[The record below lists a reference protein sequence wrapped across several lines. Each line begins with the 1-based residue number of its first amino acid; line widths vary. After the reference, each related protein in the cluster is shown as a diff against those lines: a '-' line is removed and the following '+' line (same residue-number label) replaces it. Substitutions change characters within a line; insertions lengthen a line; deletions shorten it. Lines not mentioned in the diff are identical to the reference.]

1 MISKNLGMVGPTGR
15 TGTRMDIKGVC
26 YDTGRAYG
34 GGFVTRRVFD
44 PAMTRRELQ
53 IIRDDLHCN
62 AVRFQGTDIGRL
74 TTAAAD
80 ALKLGGLQVWLSPE
94 LFKKS
99 REATIAYL
107 AKAAAAA
114 EPLREQFPGQLVF
127 CVGTESSLFTKGIVP
142 GRTVNQRIAS
152 IRRAGLRS
160 GAYAPQLQ
168 AFLAEAAERVR
179 KVFHGPLTYAST
191 PFEVVDWSLFDV
203 IGVDLYRNSKN
214 DHHYAETVRRYVG
227 PGKPVVN
234 TEFGHSSYRGD
245 RPGLMELGDA
255 VTVSLLLHRIPLAGR
270 LVRPRLKRGTHVRDE
285 EQQARELTKTLGI
298 LDAEGADGA
307 FIWTFADPWLIHSAD
322 PRHDLDMTS
331 TALVKTYEGGH
342 GTTYPGLPWEP
353 KQAFGAVASFYA
365 TH

>member
-1 MISKNLGMVGPTGR
+1 
-15 TGTRMDIKGVC
+15 MDIKGVC

-74 TTAAAD
+74 TTAAAG

-99 REATIAYL
+99 QGATIAYL
-107 AKAAAAA
+107 ARAAAAA
-114 EPLREQFPGQLVF
+114 EPLRERFPGRLVF

-160 GAYAPQLQ
+160 SPYASELQ
-168 AFLAEAAERVR
+168 AFLAEANDKVR
-179 KVFHGPLTYAST
+179 KVFHGPITYAST

-203 IGVDLYRNSKN
+203 IGVDHYRNSKN
-214 DHHYAETVRRYVG
+214 DHRYAETIRRYVG
-227 PGKPVVN
+227 HGKPVIN
-234 TEFGHSSYRGD
+234 AEFGHSPYTGG
-245 RPGLMELGDA
+245 RPGMMEFGEVDLM
-255 VTVSLLLHRIPLAGR
+255 SLALHRIPLAGR
-270 LVRPRLKRGTHVRDE
+270 LVRPRLKRGTFIRNE
-285 EQQARELTKTLGI
+285 TWQARQLTTTLAI
-298 LDAEGADGA
+298 LDAEGVNGA
-307 FIWTFADPWLIHSAD
+307 FIWTFADPWLTHSAD

-331 TALVKTYEGGH
+331 TALVKTCERGH
-342 GTTYPGLPWEP
+342 GSTYPDLPWEP
-353 KQAFGAVASFYA
+353 KPAFGAVASFYA

>member
-1 MISKNLGMVGPTGR
+1 V
-15 TGTRMDIKGVC
+15 DIKGVC

-74 TTAAAD
+74 MTAATD

-99 REATIAYL
+99 REATLAYL
-107 AKAAAAA
+107 VRAAAAA
-114 EPLREQFPGQLVF
+114 EPLRGQFPGRLVF
-127 CVGTESSLFTKGIVP
+127 CVGTESSLFTRGIVP
-142 GRTVNQRIAS
+142 GRTVNQKIAS

-160 GAYAPQLQ
+160 GAYAQPLQ
-168 AFLAEAAERVR
+168 AFLAEANDKVR

-191 PFEVVDWSLFDV
+191 PFEVVDWSLFDF

-214 DHHYAETVRRYVG
+214 DHRYTETLRRYVG
-227 PGKPVVN
+227 PGQPVVN

-245 RPGLMELGDA
+245 RPGQMEFGEVDMM
-255 VTVSLLLHRIPLAGR
+255 SLALHRIKLG
-270 LVRPRLKRGTHVRDE
+270 RPRLKRGTHVRDE
-285 EQQARELTKTLGI
+285 EHQARELTKTLGI

-307 FIWTFADPWLIHSAD
+307 FIWTFADPWLTHTAD

-331 TALVKTYEGGH
+331 TALVKTCEHGH

-353 KQAFGAVASFYA
+353 KAAFGAVASFYA

>member
-1 MISKNLGMVGPTGR
+1 
-15 TGTRMDIKGVC
+15 MDIKGVC

-34 GGFVTRRVFD
+34 PGFVTRRVFD
-44 PAMTRRELQ
+44 PAVTRRELR
-53 IIRDDLHCN
+53 IIRDDLRCN
-62 AVRFQGTDIGRL
+62 AVRFQGTDIARL
-74 TTAAAD
+74 MTAATD

-99 REATIAYL
+99 REATVAYL

-160 GAYAPQLQ
+160 GPYAQQLQ
-168 AFLAEAAERVR
+168 AFLAEANDKVR

-203 IGVDLYRNSKN
+203 IGVDHYRNSKN
-214 DHHYAETVRRYVG
+214 DHRYAETVRRYVG
-227 PGKPVVN
+227 HGKPVVN
-234 TEFGHSSYRGD
+234 TEFGHSPYTGD
-245 RPGLMELGDA
+245 RPGLMELGE
-255 VTVSLLLHRIPLAGR
+255 V
-270 LVRPRLKRGTHVRDE
+270 GTPSV
-285 EQQARELTKTLGI
+285 A
-298 LDAEGADGA
+298 
-307 FIWTFADPWLIHSAD
+307 P
-322 PRHDLDMTS
+322 
-331 TALVKTYEGGH
+331 
-342 GTTYPGLPWEP
+342 
-353 KQAFGAVASFYA
+353 AFGAVASFYA

>member
-1 MISKNLGMVGPTGR
+1 
-15 TGTRMDIKGVC
+15 MDIKGVC

-53 IIRDDLHCN
+53 VIRDDLHCN

-74 TTAAAD
+74 TTAATD

-114 EPLREQFPGQLVF
+114 EPLHEQFPGRLVF

-142 GRTVNQRIAS
+142 GRSVGRRIAN

-160 GAYAPQLQ
+160 GPYAKELQ

-179 KVFHGPLTYAST
+179 KVFHGPITYAST

-203 IGVDLYRNSKN
+203 IGVDHYRNSRVE
-214 DHHYAETVRRYVG
+214 HRYVETIKRYLG
-227 PGKPVVN
+227 QGQPVVN

-245 RPGLMELGDA
+245 RLGLMELGEADTLS
-255 VTVSLLLHRIPLAGR
+255 VLLHRIPLAGR

-285 EQQARELTKTLGI
+285 EYQARELTETLGI

-307 FIWTFADPWLIHSAD
+307 FIWTFADPWLTHSAD

-331 TALVKTYEGGH
+331 TALVKTYERGH

>member
-1 MISKNLGMVGPTGR
+1 
-15 TGTRMDIKGVC
+15 MDIKGVC

-62 AVRFQGTDIGRL
+62 AVRFQGTDISRL

-80 ALKLGGLQVWLSPE
+80 ALKRGGLQVWLSPE

-107 AKAAAAA
+107 VRAAAAA
-114 EPLREQFPGQLVF
+114 EPLREQFPGHLVF

-142 GRTVNQRIAS
+142 GRSVGRRIAN
-152 IRRAGLRS
+152 IRQAGLRS
-160 GAYAPQLQ
+160 GPYAKELQ
-168 AFLAEAAERVR
+168 AFLAAAAERVR

-191 PFEVVDWSLFDV
+191 PFEVVDWTLFDV

-214 DHHYAETVRRYVG
+214 DHRYTETIRRYVG
-227 PGKPVVN
+227 QGKPVVN
-234 TEFGHSSYRGD
+234 AEFGHSSYRGD
-245 RPGLMELGDA
+245 RSGQMELGEVDMM
-255 VTVSLLLHRIPLAGR
+255 SLALHRIPLAGR
-270 LVRPRLKRGTHVRDE
+270 LVRPRLKRGTYVRDE
-285 EQQARELTKTLGI
+285 EHQARELTKTLGI

-307 FIWTFADPWLIHSAD
+307 FIWTFADPWLTHTAD

-331 TALVKTYEGGH
+331 TALVKTYERGH

-353 KQAFGAVASFYA
+353 KPAFGAVASFYA
-365 TH
+365 IH

>member
-1 MISKNLGMVGPTGR
+1 
-15 TGTRMDIKGVC
+15 MDIKGVC

-74 TTAAAD
+74 TTAATD

-114 EPLREQFPGQLVF
+114 EPLHEQFPGQLVF
-127 CVGTESSLFTKGIVP
+127 CVGTESSLFTKGLVP

-152 IRRAGLRS
+152 IRRAGLHS
-160 GAYAPQLQ
+160 GPYASELQ
-168 AFLAEAAERVR
+168 AFLAEASDTVR
-179 KVFHGPLTYAST
+179 KAFHGPLTYAST

-203 IGVDLYRNSKN
+203 IGVDHYRNSKN
-214 DHHYAETVRRYVG
+214 DDRYAETIRRYVG
-227 PGKPVVN
+227 QGKPVVN
-234 TEFGHSSYRGD
+234 AEFGHSSYRGD
-245 RPGLMELGDA
+245 RPGLMELGEIDMM
-255 VTVSLLLHRIPLAGR
+255 SLALHRIPLAGR
-270 LVRPRLKRGTHVRDE
+270 LVRPRLKRGTYVRDE
-285 EQQARELTKTLGI
+285 EHQARELTKTLDI

-307 FIWTFADPWLIHSAD
+307 FIWTFADPWLTHSAD

-331 TALVKTYEGGH
+331 TALVKTGERGH

-353 KQAFGAVASFYA
+353 KPAFGAVASFYA